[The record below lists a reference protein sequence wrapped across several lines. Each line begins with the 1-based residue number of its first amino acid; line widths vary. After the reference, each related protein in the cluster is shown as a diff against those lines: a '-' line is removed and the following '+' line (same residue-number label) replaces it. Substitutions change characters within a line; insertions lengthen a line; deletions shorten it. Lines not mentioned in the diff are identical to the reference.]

1 MISTPQQRGV
11 TVTGVVPGHRVFER
25 CWEDAWT
32 VTFAGENVS
41 SGAPVFVRML
51 KTNPPNAF
59 DSEAL
64 RHDYEF
70 AKSVE
75 ACGILKPLAYGAA
88 DGAEFLV
95 VADDGTRPLHELL
108 LERRLNLLT
117 SLELAVRLTAILG
130 ELHHARVI
138 HGNLNPHSIWFDTRS
153 LETRLTDF
161 SRASRAD
168 DLTLPADVKSYR
180 RDFRYIAPEQTGRA
194 SGKID
199 PRTDLYGMGVVL
211 YQLLCGAPPFDG
223 DDPVGLIHAHLA
235 RVPVAPHVV
244 NSEIPQPVSEIV
256 MKQLSKSAEDR
267 YQSARGL
274 EYDLGACLKQLRS
287 NTAISG
293 VVVGARDVT
302 TAFRVSNKLYGRDTE
317 TTALRAALDRTVRG
331 STELF
336 LVSGAPGIGKS
347 QLVRSVQ
354 AEARA
359 KGAFIIAKF
368 DQFNQNEPYSFMI
381 RAFRG
386 LIEQLLAGSDASI
399 RVWRERLLEALEV
412 NGKVIASVI
421 PEIELIIGSQPN
433 VQQLPA
439 AEKLY
444 RFNRVFRQ
452 FVRVFAREDHFLC
465 IFVDDLQWADAA
477 SLALLKTLLTDRH
490 TSNFLVIGA
499 YRDTGVD
506 VSSGSLP
513 KMLDELRAVDVPI
526 THIALSQLSVD
537 QVGELLGDTFNCP
550 RKDAAPLAELIVQ
563 KTDGNPLFVSQFL
576 SFLHDERLIDF
587 NYAKNQWEWDLRR
600 ISAQGVTEDVLAL
613 MSRKLLTIPPLA
625 QEALKA
631 AACMGSRFSLSELR
645 SVMGEE
651 GGRLLAAL
659 QAAEAVGLI
668 IAAPNSG
675 EPLQDGGAGATASG
689 GGAMFQFLHD
699 RVQQAAY
706 ALISPDARQ
715 ELRLRI
721 GRTLLAALPS
731 DRRSDV
737 PFVVVDNLN
746 GGAGLITSIRERE
759 DVARLNLAVGRRAR
773 EQAAFA
779 AALEYFRTGM
789 QLLGPDA
796 WTDQYD
802 LALDLRLQR
811 FECAYVSG
819 HPEEANA
826 LFDEALANARTS
838 TDKASAYYLKIL
850 LNSGLD
856 RSDEAVA
863 LGIEALRLFGETLP
877 PAPSK
882 LQLFRELAR
891 VLVLLRGRR
900 AHELAALPQLVD
912 ADRRTVISLLMSIC
926 PAAYFRNQD
935 LMSLAA
941 LRIMRISL
949 RHGNAS
955 ASSFGYVLYGL
966 IRGGLF
972 ADYKGGHEFG
982 RLAVDLAIGD
992 NNIAQRC
999 KVMLIF
1005 AGFINFWREPVD
1017 TSIEML
1023 RTSLKLALDSGDV
1036 QYANYSILQ
1045 IIFLQLARGAGLD
1058 QAYAECTQH
1067 EHFVKHTNDWF
1078 AITSL
1083 EIRKQQ
1089 ILALKG
1095 ETENDSSLS
1104 DAKYHEE
1111 THLAGFRAVGNLT
1124 ALSYYLIVKM
1134 QLTYLSR
1141 QYDEA
1146 LNLGEESESLIKSA
1160 INQIVMV
1167 EHYFYRGLTAAALI
1181 RSRGARRGPLWR
1193 TLKLCRKKLRRW
1205 ARNCPQNYQ
1214 AHYNLIEAESESL
1227 NGRIDQSERYYDDTI
1242 AVAQRHGWQ
1251 HLEALAGELAGES
1264 YLRRN
1269 RRHVA
1274 KTYLQAARQ
1283 SYAKWGAVAKSQQIA
1298 SLYADVLGEVFEPA
1312 QRTAPDPARRNDLAH
1327 LIELDAVLRAT
1338 TAISAEMESDRLLTK
1353 LMRLVLE
1360 SVGGERALFITQQG
1374 EKLHVAAA
1382 GSTDGAQVRIF
1393 SGPSAEGSDHH
1404 FSERIVGYVLRTG
1417 RQLVLEDARA
1427 DARFNS
1433 CPYVVAC
1440 QPRSV
1445 LCTPLVTKG
1454 EIFGAIYVENRLVQ
1468 GTFTLD
1474 RLQPLLPLLQ
1484 QVAAIVEN
1492 ARLQHNLEENIA
1504 DLQAAMKNVKL
1515 LELIRGHLT
1524 KFVPQSLQKLIDTNP
1539 ENPDLQNHNEDVS
1552 ILFLD
1557 IAGYTSM
1564 SEKLNSEQ
1572 LSEIVE
1578 TYFSSFLDDIHA
1590 NGGDINDVAG
1600 DGLMIIFQHP
1610 DPTMHARL
1618 ATRAAL
1624 SIRER
1629 TFNMNRDA
1637 RGDWP
1642 TVVVNVGIHSGQVLL
1657 GANKMESTGG
1667 TRWVYTAT
1675 GYSTNLAA
1683 RIGASATNG
1692 AILVSEATAARLG
1705 DEFELQGRG
1714 PQQFKGISRG
1724 IDVFSVIGEKQDK
1737 ISGGADERDDKALDT
1752 GATLDR
1758 RQQ

>member
-1 MISTPQQRGV
+1 MINIPQQRGA
-11 TVTGVVPGHRVFER
+11 TVTAVVPGHRIFER

-32 VTFAGENVS
+32 VTFAGENTS

-51 KTNPPNAF
+51 KTNPPSAF

-64 RHDYEF
+64 RQDYEF

-75 ACGILKPLAYGAA
+75 ACRILKPLAYGAV

-95 VADDGTRPLHELL
+95 VADDGTRPLHELV
-108 LERRLNLLT
+108 LERQFNLLT
-117 SLELAVRLTAILG
+117 SLELAARLTAILG
-130 ELHHARVI
+130 ELHRARVI

-161 SRASRAD
+161 SGASQAD
-168 DLTLPADVKSYR
+168 GPTLPADFKSHR

-199 PRTDLYGMGVVL
+199 ARTDLYGMGVVL
-211 YQLLCGAPPFDG
+211 YQLLCGVPPFDG
-223 DDPVGLIHAHLA
+223 DDPVGLMHAHLA

-244 NSEIPQPVSEIV
+244 NPEIPQPVSEIV
-256 MKQLSKSAEDR
+256 MKLLSKSADER

-274 EYDLGACLKQLRS
+274 EYDLAACLRQLRS
-287 NTAISG
+287 NAAIVG
-293 VVVGARDVT
+293 VVVGAQDVT
-302 TAFRVSNKLYGRDTE
+302 TAFRVSNKLYGRDAE
-317 TTALRAALDRTVRG
+317 TAALRAALDRTARG

-347 QLVRSVQ
+347 QFVMSVQ

-359 KGAFIIAKF
+359 KGAFIVAKF

-399 RVWRERLLEALEV
+399 RVWRERLLEALGL

-421 PEIELIIGSQPN
+421 SEIELIIGTQPS

-465 IFVDDLQWADAA
+465 IFVDDLQWADAP
-477 SLALLKTLLTDRH
+477 SLALLKTLLTDDH
-490 TSNFLVIGA
+490 TSHFLVIGA
-499 YRDTGVD
+499 CRDTGFD
-506 VSSGSLP
+506 VNSGSLP

-526 THIALSQLSVD
+526 THIPLLQLSVD
-537 QVGELLGDTFNCP
+537 QVGELLGDSFNCP
-550 RKDAAPLAELIVQ
+550 GKDAAPLAELIVQ
-563 KTDGNPLFVSQFL
+563 KTDGNPLFVSQLL
-576 SFLHDERLIDF
+576 SVLHDERLIDF

-645 SVMGEE
+645 SVMGEQK
-651 GGRLLAAL
+651 GRMLAAL

-668 IAAPNSG
+668 IVAPDSG
-675 EPLQDGGAGATASG
+675 EGGAGATASG
-689 GGAMFQFLHD
+689 RGAMFQFLHD

-731 DRRSDV
+731 NRRSDI

-746 GGAGLITSIRERE
+746 GGAGLITSIHERE

-789 QLLGPDA
+789 QLLGPNA

-826 LFDEALANARTS
+826 LFDEVLANARTS
-838 TDKASAYYLKIL
+838 IDKASAYYLKIL

-863 LGIEALRLFGETLP
+863 LGIEALQLFGETLP
-877 PAPSK
+877 AAPSK
-882 LQLFRELAR
+882 FQLFRELAR
-891 VLVLLRGRR
+891 VLFLLRGRR
-900 AHELAALPQLVD
+900 AHNLAVLPQLAD
-912 ADRRTVISLLMSIC
+912 ADRKAAISLLMSIC

-941 LRIMRISL
+941 LRIMSISL
-949 RHGNAS
+949 RHGNTS
-955 ASSFGYVLYGL
+955 ASSFGHVLYGL

-982 RLAVDLAIGD
+982 RLAVDLAIRD

-999 KVMLIF
+999 KIMLIF
-1005 AGFINFWREPVD
+1005 VGFINFWREPVD
-1017 TSIEML
+1017 TSIAML

-1058 QAYAECTQH
+1058 HAYAECTQH
-1067 EHFVKHTNDWF
+1067 EHFVEHTNDWF

-1083 EIRKQQ
+1083 AIRKQQ

-1095 ETENDSSLS
+1095 ETENASSLS
-1104 DAKYHEE
+1104 DAKYREE
-1111 THLAGFRAVGNLT
+1111 THLADFRAVGNLT
-1124 ALSYYLIVKM
+1124 TLSYYLIVKM
-1134 QLTYLSR
+1134 QLTYLFR

-1146 LNLGEESESLIKSA
+1146 LNLAVESESLIKSA
-1160 INQIVMV
+1160 VNQIVIV

-1193 TLKLCRKKLRRW
+1193 TFKLCRKKLRRW
-1205 ARNCPQNYQ
+1205 ARNCPENYQ
-1214 AHYNLIEAESESL
+1214 AHHNLIEAEFESL
-1227 NGRIDQSERYYDDTI
+1227 NDRIDQSERYYDDTI

-1283 SYAKWGAVAKSQQIA
+1283 SYAKWGAVAKSRQIA

-1312 QRTAPDPARRNDLAH
+1312 QRAAPDPARRNDLAH

-1360 SVGGERALFITQQG
+1360 SVGGERALFITQLG

-1393 SGPSAEGSDHH
+1393 SGSSAEGSNHH
-1404 FSERIVGYVLRTG
+1404 FSERIVNYVLHTG

-1427 DARFNS
+1427 DTRFNS
-1433 CPYVVAC
+1433 CHYVVAC

-1445 LCTPLVTKG
+1445 LCTPLLTKG

-1468 GTFTLD
+1468 GIFTLD

-1610 DPTMHARL
+1610 DPTMHTRL

-1629 TFNMNRDA
+1629 TFNMNRNA

-1714 PQQFKGISRG
+1714 PQQFKGISRAIG
-1724 IDVFSVIGEKQDK
+1724 VFNVIGEKQDK
-1737 ISGGADERDDKALDT
+1737 MSGGADERDHKPLRT
-1752 GATLDR
+1752 NSTLDR
-1758 RQQ
+1758 RQK

>member
-1 MISTPQQRGV
+1 MINTPQQRGAAV
-11 TVTGVVPGHRVFER
+11 TAVVPGHRIFER

-32 VTFAGENVS
+32 VTFAGENAS

-51 KTNPPNAF
+51 KTNPPSAV

-64 RHDYEF
+64 RQDYDF

-75 ACGILKPLAYGAA
+75 ACGILKPLAYGAV

-108 LERRLNLLT
+108 LERRFNLLT
-117 SLELAVRLTAILG
+117 SLELAVRLTVILG
-130 ELHHARVI
+130 ELHRARVI
-138 HGNLNPHSIWFDTRS
+138 HGNLNPHSIWFDPRS

-161 SRASRAD
+161 SEASQAD
-168 DLTLPADVKSYR
+168 GPTLLADLKSHR
-180 RDFRYIAPEQTGRA
+180 RDFRYIALEQTGRA

-223 DDPVGLIHAHLA
+223 DDPLGLIHAHLA
-235 RVPVAPHVV
+235 RVPVAPDVA
-244 NSEIPQPVSEIV
+244 NPEIPQLVSEIV
-256 MKQLSKSAEDR
+256 MKLLSKSAEER

-274 EYDLGACLKQLRS
+274 EYDLAACLKQLRV
-287 NTAISG
+287 NAAIVG
-293 VVVGARDVT
+293 VVVGAQDVT
-302 TAFRVSNKLYGRDTE
+302 TAFRVSNKLYGREAE
-317 TTALRAALDRTVRG
+317 TAALRAALDRATRG

-347 QLVRSVQ
+347 RFVRSIQ
-354 AEARA
+354 AEART
-359 KGAFIIAKF
+359 KGAFIVAKF

-399 RVWRERLLEALEV
+399 RVWRESLLEALEL

-421 PEIELIIGSQPN
+421 PEIELIIGPQPS

-452 FVRVFAREDHFLC
+452 FVRVFAREDHVLC

-477 SLALLKTLLTDRH
+477 SLALLKTLLTDHH
-490 TSNFLVIGA
+490 TSHFLVIGA
-499 YRDTGVD
+499 CRDTGFD
-506 VSSGSLP
+506 ANSGSLP
-513 KMLDELRAVDVPI
+513 KMLDELRAVNVPI
-526 THIALSQLSVD
+526 THIPLLQLSVD
-537 QVGELLGDTFNCP
+537 QVGELLGDSFNCP
-550 RKDAAPLAELIVQ
+550 GKDAASLAELIVQ
-563 KTDGNPLFVSQFL
+563 KTDGNPLFVSQLL
-576 SFLHDERLIDF
+576 SVLHNERLIDF
-587 NYAKNQWEWDLRR
+587 NYAKNRWEWDLRR
-600 ISAQGVTEDVLAL
+600 IATQGVTEDVLAL

-631 AACMGSRFSLSELR
+631 AACMGSRFSLFELR
-645 SVMGEE
+645 SVMGEQE
-651 GGRLLAAL
+651 GRLFAAL

-668 IAAPNSG
+668 IAAPDSG
-675 EPLQDGGAGATASG
+675 EPLQDGAAGATAFG

-731 DRRSDV
+731 NRRSDI

-746 GGAGLITSIRERE
+746 GGAGLITNIHERE

-789 QLLGPDA
+789 QLLDPNA

-819 HPEEANA
+819 HPEEANT
-826 LFDEALANARTS
+826 LFDEVLANARTS
-838 TDKASAYYLKIL
+838 IDKASAYYLKIL

-863 LGIEALRLFGETLP
+863 LGIEALQLFGETLP
-877 PAPSK
+877 AAPSK
-882 LQLFRELAR
+882 FRLFRELAR
-891 VLVLLRGRR
+891 VLFLLRGRR
-900 AHELAALPQLVD
+900 AHDLVALPQLAD
-912 ADRRTVISLLMSIC
+912 ADRKAAISLLMSIC

-941 LRIMRISL
+941 LRIMSISL

-982 RLAVDLAIGD
+982 RLAVDLAISD
-992 NNIAQRC
+992 SNIAQRC
-999 KVMLIF
+999 KIMLIF

-1045 IIFLQLARGAGLD
+1045 IIFLQLARGAALD
-1058 QAYAECTQH
+1058 HAYAECTQH
-1067 EHFVKHTNDWF
+1067 EHFVEHTNDWF

-1083 EIRKQQ
+1083 GIRKQQ
-1089 ILALKG
+1089 ILAFKG

-1104 DAKYHEE
+1104 DAKYRED
-1111 THLAGFRAVGNLT
+1111 THLAEFRAVGNLT
-1124 ALSYYLIVKM
+1124 TLSYYLIVKM
-1134 QLTYLSR
+1134 QLTYLLR

-1146 LNLGEESESLIKSA
+1146 LNLAAESESLIKSA
-1160 INQIVMV
+1160 INQIVIV

-1181 RSRGARRGPLWR
+1181 RSRGAQRGPLWR
-1193 TLKLCRKKLRRW
+1193 TLKLCRKKLRHW
-1205 ARNCPQNYQ
+1205 ARNCPENYQ
-1214 AHYNLIEAESESL
+1214 AHHDLIEAEFESL
-1227 NGRIDQSERYYDDTI
+1227 NGRIDQSERHYDDTI
-1242 AVAQRHGWQ
+1242 AVAQRYGWQ

-1283 SYAKWGAVAKSQQIA
+1283 TYAKWGAIAKSRQIA

-1312 QRTAPDPARRNDLAH
+1312 PRAASDPARRNDLAH
-1327 LIELDAVLRAT
+1327 LIEFDAVLRAT

-1360 SVGGERALFITQQG
+1360 SVGGERALFITQF
-1374 EKLHVAAA
+1374 EDKLHVAAA

-1393 SGPSAEGSDHH
+1393 SGSSAEASNQ
-1404 FSERIVGYVLRTG
+1404 FSERIVSYVLRTG

-1427 DARFNS
+1427 DTRFNS
-1433 CPYVVAC
+1433 CPYVVAS

-1445 LCTPLVTKG
+1445 LCTPLLKKG
-1454 EIFGAIYVENRLVQ
+1454 EIFGAIYVENRLAQ

-1484 QVAAIVEN
+1484 QVAAVVEN

-1524 KFVPQSLQKLIDTNP
+1524 KFVPQSLQKLIDKNP
-1539 ENPDLQNHNEDVS
+1539 ENPDLQNHDEDVS

-1600 DGLMIIFQHP
+1600 DGLMIVFQHS
-1610 DPTMHARL
+1610 DPIMHARL

-1629 TFNMNRDA
+1629 TFDMNRNA
-1637 RGDWP
+1637 HGDWP

-1714 PQQFKGISRG
+1714 PQQFKGISRA

-1737 ISGGADERDDKALDT
+1737 MSGGADERDDKPLHT
-1752 GATLDR
+1752 NLTLDSH
-1758 RQQ
+1758 